1 MTARRPRTTTIIVTR
16 DDSDAAIRRMLRAM
30 KPGTKIETFDDAT
43 FSRLARLAGWP
54 QHTWPKATTPK
65 TPRKKRRRAGQ
76 GAS

>member
-1 MTARRPRTTTIIVTR
+1 MRTRTPRTTTIIVTR
-16 DDSDAAIRRMLRAM
+16 ADSDAAIRRMLRAM

-54 QHTWPKATTPK
+54 LHTWPKVKTPK

-76 GAS
+76 GSA